1 MHIGNILCII
11 FFSWNKCDF
20 YFDLDNDIAIGAS
33 WIEKS
38 YVNVGRYRERKNKM
52 GSSFKRAS

>member
-1 MHIGNILCII
+1 MCIVYY
-11 FFSWNKCDF
+11 FFLVGINGF

-38 YVNVGRYRERKNKM
+38 YVNVGRYRE
-52 GSSFKRAS
+52 